1 MQLLPGSKPF
11 PVFTIFL
18 PHFFLCR
25 SGIFDFRRLC
35 LRVSSEILRGI
46 SPKKLN
52 EPEIKIE
59 ATQLKSFRKMSAGP
73 PSKKAKALLL
83 VSWDSMVFKRPGQN
97 LGEHKV
103 ASLASLF
110 WKDLEVLI
118 FWRPSWFNVLF
129 ASGQWTPGRHPQTVF
144 DLCEK
149 WFIHCH
155 QTFFDSR
162 FKIVKLQNR
171 AIRKVTKGLI
181 LFAFPLE
188 VTNNP
193 LEI

>member
-11 PVFTIFL
+11 PIFTIFL
-18 PHFFLCR
+18 PFLSLPERFFFTFAACASGSPVKSWEESLRR
-25 SGIFDFRRLC
+25 SSTSRKSKSRRHSW
-35 LRVSSEILRGI
+35 RSSGKCQQDHP
-46 SPKKLN
+46 PKKQVSFARIMGIPWFSKDLD
-52 EPEIKIE
+52 KIRGNTKWQ
-59 ATQLKSFRKMSAGP
+59 AWP
-73 PSKKAKALLL
+73 PC
-83 VSWDSMVFKRPGQN
+83 
-97 LGEHKV
+97 
-103 ASLASLF
+103 F
-110 WKDLEVLI
+110 WKDLDIFDFLKTFMVLI
-118 FWRPSWFNVLF
+118 
-129 ASGQWTPGRHPQTVF
+129 ASGQWTPGRHPQTDF

-149 WFIHCH
+149 WFIRCH

-171 AIRKVTKGLI
+171 AIHKVTKGLI